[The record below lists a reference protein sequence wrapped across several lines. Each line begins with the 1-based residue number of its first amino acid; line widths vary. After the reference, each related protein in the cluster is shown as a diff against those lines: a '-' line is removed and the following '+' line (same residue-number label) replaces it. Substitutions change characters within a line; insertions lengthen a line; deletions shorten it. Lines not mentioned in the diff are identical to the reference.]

1 MKSSPTF
8 AGIALSLAVLTGCVV
23 PPPATGAYPPGSGQ
37 ASATAAT
44 APSGASCAANIACY
58 GACEPLTEDCVAQCD
73 AAAAPG
79 VPEQS
84 RAVVACMAATGC
96 DTLEC
101 LEAQCPSEYHA
112 CLAAPAAQVAT
123 GVSGGGGAVAV
134 NDGFAYPTVTFDDG
148 WTSTVQADRVVVEKG
163 GVSVHL
169 YYALPYNASDFSG
182 TGRMARDHYWDGV
195 VARELAVES
204 KAYRDG
210 NAMGFPPPYVEGW
223 VRDRATG
230 QRHFAA
236 MYLSYEPNAALITL
250 VLARDEATVF
260 ALFPSAADAFQSD
273 LAAMQRYNR
282 FPLGARDVDGTWQE
296 GGGGTM
302 NWYNAQTGAYVGA
315 TGVATSAVFTFASDG
330 SYTNVQNGA
339 AGAVGAMGTF
349 QQEYRGRYEAARWQL
364 VATNRF
370 QGATANFSAHLV
382 AVRGGRLL
390 ALDDGRGSRY
400 TLVRTSR

>member
-1 MKSSPTF
+1 MILAGCTLPPAAVGPT
-8 AGIALSLAVLTGCVV
+8 
-23 PPPATGAYPPGSGQ
+23 PPATAV
-37 ASATAAT
+37 AAT
-44 APSGASCAANIACY
+44 GPAPTGATCAATIACY

-79 VPEQS
+79 IPEQS
-84 RAVVACMAATGC
+84 RAVVACMASTGC

-101 LEAQCPSEYHA
+101 LEAQCPSAYRA
-112 CLAAPAAQVAT
+112 CLAVPPPQVAT
-123 GVSGGGGAVAV
+123 FTSDGAGAAAV

-148 WTSTVQADRVVVEKG
+148 WTSTVQADRVVVEQG
-163 GVSVHL
+163 GVTVHL

-195 VARELAVES
+195 VAREFAVES

-223 VRDRATG
+223 AIDRARG
-230 QRHFAA
+230 QRRFLA
-236 MYLSYEPNAALITL
+236 MYLTYEPNGAFITL
-250 VLARDEATVF
+250 VAAPDEASLF
-260 ALFPSAADAFQSD
+260 ALFPKAADSFQSD
-273 LAAMQRYNR
+273 IPAMDRYNR
-282 FPLGARDVDGTWQE
+282 FPLGPRDVDGTWQD

-302 NWYNAQTGAYVGA
+302 NWYDAQTGAYVGA

-330 SYTNVQNGA
+330 SYSNVQNGA

-370 QGATANFSAHLV
+370 QGATATFAAHLV